1 MARGGVVL
9 RDAADPRRLVDGR
22 ALHAG
27 DPRRLARAAAAAGRR
42 ASAAGAGTK
51 ILTHNQANC
60 RELSRIPANCR
71 HVLAEELALFEQI
84 PEMAAEQVPGIIQV
98 TWLTVMGELYGRVAV
113 RLNGWENHKTEV
125 RFLAEI

>member
-1 MARGGVVL
+1 MV
-9 RDAADPRRLVDGR
+9 
-22 ALHAG
+22 
-27 DPRRLARAAAAAGRR
+27 
-42 ASAAGAGTK
+42 
-51 ILTHNQANC
+51 ANSGQ
-60 RELSRIPANCR
+60 LYM

-125 RFLAEI
+125 RFWTEMLRRFSTICR